1 MKESDNVENQI
12 ELFKSNEFGEVRFL
26 SIGDKEYA
34 VGIDIAK
41 ALGYSDPSSAV
52 SKRCKNG
59 LKTMLEAPCQNGN
72 VVKTQ
77 TTLIN
82 EGDIFRLIVNSKL
95 PSAEKFE
102 SWVFDEVL
110 PSIRKH
116 GAYITE
122 ELLQDHD
129 RLNNVI
135 AELQMENSLKESR
148 IEELE
153 EVRTE
158 YMKQRDKII
167 RIQIK
172 CGNTKGNGRF
182 IPYCIL
188 QLVREFIKDS
198 ENVEYRDDEII
209 KVNSR
214 KLIRFIKGLFPK
226 KYDAQ
231 SYLSQCLDI
240 NAWEN
245 VTVIPT
251 NILEDEY
258 KPIQDILY

>member
-95 PSAEKFE
+95 K
-102 SWVFDEVL
+102 VL
-110 PSIRKH
+110 L
-116 GAYITE
+116 T
-122 ELLQDHD
+122 L
-129 RLNNVI
+129 
-135 AELQMENSLKESR
+135 
-148 IEELE
+148 
-153 EVRTE
+153 
-158 YMKQRDKII
+158 
-167 RIQIK
+167 
-172 CGNTKGNGRF
+172 
-182 IPYCIL
+182 
-188 QLVREFIKDS
+188 
-198 ENVEYRDDEII
+198 
-209 KVNSR
+209 
-214 KLIRFIKGLFPK
+214 
-226 KYDAQ
+226 
-231 SYLSQCLDI
+231 
-240 NAWEN
+240 
-245 VTVIPT
+245 
-251 NILEDEY
+251 
-258 KPIQDILY
+258 

>member
-1 MKESDNVENQI
+1 MKNQI
-12 ELFKSNEFGEVRFL
+12 EIFKNNELGEVRTL
-26 SIGDKEYA
+26 L
-34 VGIDIAK
+34 IDSEPYFVAK
-41 ALGYSDPSSAV
+41 DVAEILGYSETNALT
-52 SKRCKNG
+52 KRLDSDEFISDKLEGMNMKSVLLNESG
-59 LKTMLEAPCQNGN
+59 LYNA
-72 VVKTQ
+72 
-77 TTLIN
+77 
-82 EGDIFRLIVNSKL
+82 IFGSKL
-95 PSAEKFE
+95 ENAKKFRK
-102 SWVFDEVL
+102 WVFSEVL

-188 QLVREFIKDS
+188 QLVRDFIKDS

-214 KLIRFIKGLFPK
+214 KLIRFVKGLFPK

-245 VTVIPT
+245 VTVIPS

-258 KPIQDILY
+258 EPLQDILY

>member
-1 MKESDNVENQI
+1 MKNQI
-12 ELFKSNEFGEVRFL
+12 EIFKNNELGEVRTL
-26 SIGDKEYA
+26 L
-34 VGIDIAK
+34 IDSEPYFVAK
-41 ALGYSDPSSAV
+41 DVAEILGYSETNALT
-52 SKRCKNG
+52 KRLDSDEFISDKLEGMNMKSVLLNESG
-59 LKTMLEAPCQNGN
+59 LYNA
-72 VVKTQ
+72 
-77 TTLIN
+77 
-82 EGDIFRLIVNSKL
+82 IFGSKL
-95 PSAEKFE
+95 ENAKKFRK
-102 SWVFDEVL
+102 WVFSEVL

-116 GAYITE
+116 GAYITD
-122 ELLQDHD
+122 ELLQDND

-135 AELQMENSLKESR
+135 AELQMENELKESR

-214 KLIRFIKGLFPK
+214 KLIRFVKGLFPK

-258 KPIQDILY
+258 KPIQDILYWKAKI

>member
-1 MKESDNVENQI
+1 MKNQI
-12 ELFKSNEFGEVRFL
+12 EIFKNNELGEVRTL
-26 SIGDKEYA
+26 L
-34 VGIDIAK
+34 IDSEPYFVAK
-41 ALGYSDPSSAV
+41 DVAEILGYSETNALT
-52 SKRCKNG
+52 KRLDSDEFISDKLEGMNMKSVLLNESG
-59 LKTMLEAPCQNGN
+59 LYNA
-72 VVKTQ
+72 
-77 TTLIN
+77 
-82 EGDIFRLIVNSKL
+82 IFGSKL
-95 PSAEKFE
+95 ENAKKFRK
-102 SWVFDEVL
+102 WVFSEVL

-167 RIQIK
+167 RIQNK

-214 KLIRFIKGLFPK
+214 KLIRFVKGLFPK

-258 KPIQDILY
+258 KPMQDILY

>member
-1 MKESDNVENQI
+1 MKNQI
-12 ELFKSNEFGEVRFL
+12 EIFKNNELGEVRTL
-26 SIGDKEYA
+26 L
-34 VGIDIAK
+34 IDSEPYFVAK
-41 ALGYSDPSSAV
+41 DVAEILGYSETNALT
-52 SKRCKNG
+52 KRLDSDEFISDKLEGMNMKSVLLNESG
-59 LKTMLEAPCQNGN
+59 LYNA
-72 VVKTQ
+72 
-77 TTLIN
+77 
-82 EGDIFRLIVNSKL
+82 IFGSKL
-95 PSAEKFE
+95 ENAKKFRK
-102 SWVFDEVL
+102 WVFSEVL

-188 QLVREFIKDS
+188 QLVRDFIKDS

-214 KLIRFIKGLFPK
+214 KLIRFVKGLFPK

>member
-1 MKESDNVENQI
+1 MKNQI
-12 ELFKSNEFGEVRFL
+12 EIFKNNELGEVRTL
-26 SIGDKEYA
+26 L
-34 VGIDIAK
+34 IDSEPYFVTKDVAEI
-41 ALGYSDPSSAV
+41 LGYSETNALT
-52 SKRCKNG
+52 KRLDSDEFISDKLEGMNMKSVLLNESG
-59 LKTMLEAPCQNGN
+59 LYNA
-72 VVKTQ
+72 
-77 TTLIN
+77 
-82 EGDIFRLIVNSKL
+82 IFGSKL
-95 PSAEKFE
+95 ENAKKFRK
-102 SWVFDEVL
+102 WVFSEVL

-116 GAYITE
+116 GAYITD
-122 ELLQDHD
+122 ELLQDND

-214 KLIRFIKGLFPK
+214 KLIRFVKGLFPK

>member
-1 MKESDNVENQI
+1 MKNQI
-12 ELFKSNEFGEVRFL
+12 EIFKNNELGEVRTL
-26 SIGDKEYA
+26 L
-34 VGIDIAK
+34 IDSEPYFVAK
-41 ALGYSDPSSAV
+41 DVAEILGYSETNALT
-52 SKRCKNG
+52 KRLDSDEFISDKLEGMNMKSVLLNESG
-59 LKTMLEAPCQNGN
+59 LYNA
-72 VVKTQ
+72 
-77 TTLIN
+77 
-82 EGDIFRLIVNSKL
+82 IFGSKL
-95 PSAEKFE
+95 ENAKKFRK
-102 SWVFDEVL
+102 WVFSEVL

-214 KLIRFIKGLFPK
+214 KLIRFVKGLFPK

-258 KPIQDILY
+258 EPLQDILY

>member
-1 MKESDNVENQI
+1 MKNQI
-12 ELFKSNEFGEVRFL
+12 EIFKNNELGEVRTL
-26 SIGDKEYA
+26 L
-34 VGIDIAK
+34 IDSEPYFVAK
-41 ALGYSDPSSAV
+41 DVAEILGYSETNALT
-52 SKRCKNG
+52 KRLDSDEFISDKLEGMNMKSVLLNESG
-59 LKTMLEAPCQNGN
+59 LYNA
-72 VVKTQ
+72 
-77 TTLIN
+77 
-82 EGDIFRLIVNSKL
+82 IFGSKL
-95 PSAEKFE
+95 ENAKKFRK
-102 SWVFDEVL
+102 WVFSEVL

-188 QLVREFIKDS
+188 QLVREFVKDS

-214 KLIRFIKGLFPK
+214 KLIRFVKGLFPK

>member
-1 MKESDNVENQI
+1 MKSVLLNESGLYNAI
-12 ELFKSNEFGEVRFL
+12 FG
-26 SIGDKEYA
+26 
-34 VGIDIAK
+34 
-41 ALGYSDPSSAV
+41 
-52 SKRCKNG
+52 
-59 LKTMLEAPCQNGN
+59 
-72 VVKTQ
+72 
-77 TTLIN
+77 
-82 EGDIFRLIVNSKL
+82 SKL
-95 PSAEKFE
+95 ENEKKFRK
-102 SWVFDEVL
+102 WVFSEVL

-116 GAYITE
+116 GAYITD
-122 ELLQDHD
+122 ELLQDND

-135 AELQMENSLKESR
+135 AELQMENELKESR

-214 KLIRFIKGLFPK
+214 KLIRFVKGLFPK

-245 VTVIPT
+245 VTVIPK

>member
-1 MKESDNVENQI
+1 MKNQI
-12 ELFKSNEFGEVRFL
+12 EIFKNNELGEARTL
-26 SIGDKEYA
+26 L
-34 VGIDIAK
+34 IDSEPYFVAK
-41 ALGYSDPSSAV
+41 DVAEILGYSETNALT
-52 SKRCKNG
+52 KRLDSDEFISDKLEGMNMKSVLLNESG
-59 LKTMLEAPCQNGN
+59 LYNA
-72 VVKTQ
+72 
-77 TTLIN
+77 
-82 EGDIFRLIVNSKL
+82 IFGSKL
-95 PSAEKFE
+95 ENAKKFRK
-102 SWVFDEVL
+102 WVFSEVL

-116 GAYITE
+116 GAYITD
-122 ELLQDHD
+122 ELLQDND

-135 AELQMENSLKESR
+135 AELQMENELKESR
-148 IEELE
+148 IKELD
-153 EVRTE
+153 EVRTK

>member
-1 MKESDNVENQI
+1 MKNQI
-12 ELFKSNEFGEVRFL
+12 EIFKNNELGEVRTL
-26 SIGDKEYA
+26 L
-34 VGIDIAK
+34 IDSEPYFVAK
-41 ALGYSDPSSAV
+41 DVAEILGYSETNALT
-52 SKRCKNG
+52 KRLDSDEFISDKLEGMNMKSVLLNESG
-59 LKTMLEAPCQNGN
+59 LYNA
-72 VVKTQ
+72 
-77 TTLIN
+77 
-82 EGDIFRLIVNSKL
+82 IFGSKL
-95 PSAEKFE
+95 ENAKKFRK
-102 SWVFDEVL
+102 WVFSEVL

-116 GAYITE
+116 GAYITD
-122 ELLQDHD
+122 ELLQDND

-135 AELQMENSLKESR
+135 AELQMENELKESR

-188 QLVREFIKDS
+188 QLVRDFIKDS

-214 KLIRFIKGLFPK
+214 KLIRFVKGLFPK

-258 KPIQDILY
+258 EPLQDILY

>member
-1 MKESDNVENQI
+1 MKNQI
-12 ELFKSNEFGEVRFL
+12 EIFKNNELGEVRTL
-26 SIGDKEYA
+26 L
-34 VGIDIAK
+34 IDSEPYFVAK
-41 ALGYSDPSSAV
+41 DVAEILGYSETNALT
-52 SKRCKNG
+52 KRLDSDEFISDKLEGMNMKSVLLNESG
-59 LKTMLEAPCQNGN
+59 LYNA
-72 VVKTQ
+72 
-77 TTLIN
+77 
-82 EGDIFRLIVNSKL
+82 IFGSKL
-95 PSAEKFE
+95 ENAKKFRK
-102 SWVFDEVL
+102 WVFSEVL

-116 GAYITE
+116 GAYITD
-122 ELLQDHD
+122 ELLQDND

-214 KLIRFIKGLFPK
+214 KLIRFVKGLFPK

-258 KPIQDILY
+258 KPIQDILYWKAKI

>member
-1 MKESDNVENQI
+1 M
-12 ELFKSNEFGEVRFL
+12 L
-26 SIGDKEYA
+26 
-34 VGIDIAK
+34 IDSEPYFVAK
-41 ALGYSDPSSAV
+41 DVAEILGYSETNALT
-52 SKRCKNG
+52 KRLDSDEFISDKLEGMNMKSVLLNESG
-59 LKTMLEAPCQNGN
+59 LYNA
-72 VVKTQ
+72 
-77 TTLIN
+77 
-82 EGDIFRLIVNSKL
+82 IFGSKL
-95 PSAEKFE
+95 ENAKKFRK
-102 SWVFDEVL
+102 WVFSEVL
-110 PSIRKH
+110 RSIRKH
-116 GAYITE
+116 GAYITD
-122 ELLQDHD
+122 ELLQDND

-135 AELQMENSLKESR
+135 AELQMENELKESR

-214 KLIRFIKGLFPK
+214 KLIRFVKGLFPK

-258 KPIQDILY
+258 EPLQDILY

>member
-1 MKESDNVENQI
+1 MKNQI
-12 ELFKSNEFGEVRFL
+12 EIFKNNELGEVRTL
-26 SIGDKEYA
+26 L
-34 VGIDIAK
+34 IDSEPYFVAK
-41 ALGYSDPSSAV
+41 DVAEILGYSETNALT
-52 SKRCKNG
+52 KRLDSDEFISDKLEGMNMKSVLLNESG
-59 LKTMLEAPCQNGN
+59 LYNA
-72 VVKTQ
+72 
-77 TTLIN
+77 
-82 EGDIFRLIVNSKL
+82 IFGSKL
-95 PSAEKFE
+95 ENAKKFRK
-102 SWVFDEVL
+102 WVFSEVL

-116 GAYITE
+116 GAYITD
-122 ELLQDHD
+122 ELLQDND

-172 CGNTKGNGRF
+172 CGNAKGNGRF

-188 QLVREFIKDS
+188 QLVRDFIKDS

-214 KLIRFIKGLFPK
+214 KLIRFVKGLFPK

>member
-1 MKESDNVENQI
+1 MKNQI
-12 ELFKSNEFGEVRFL
+12 EIFKNNELGEVRTL
-26 SIGDKEYA
+26 L
-34 VGIDIAK
+34 IDSEPYFVAK
-41 ALGYSDPSSAV
+41 DVAEILGYSETNALT
-52 SKRCKNG
+52 KRLDSDEFISDK
-59 LKTMLEAPCQNGN
+59 LEGMNMKS
-72 VVKTQ
+72 V
-77 TTLIN
+77 LIN
-82 EGDIFRLIVNSKL
+82 ESGLYNAIFGSKL
-95 PSAEKFE
+95 ENAKKFRK
-102 SWVFDEVL
+102 WVFSEVL

-172 CGNTKGNGRF
+172 CGNTKEKGRF

-214 KLIRFIKGLFPK
+214 KLIRFVKGLFPK

-258 KPIQDILY
+258 EPLQDILY

>member
-1 MKESDNVENQI
+1 MKNQI
-12 ELFKSNEFGEVRFL
+12 ELFKNEELGEVRTLF
-26 SIGDKEYA
+26 IDDEAWFVAKDVA
-34 VGIDIAK
+34 V
-41 ALGYSDPSSAV
+41 ALGYKDPLKAIRDHIYDDEKGVTKMDTPGGKQDVMILNES
-52 SKRCKNG
+52 G
-59 LKTMLEAPCQNGN
+59 LYN
-72 VVKTQ
+72 
-77 TTLIN
+77 LI
-82 EGDIFRLIVNSKL
+82 FSSKL
-95 PSAEKFE
+95 ETAQNFRK
-102 SWVFDEVL
+102 WVTHEVL

-116 GAYITE
+116 GAYITD
-122 ELLQDHD
+122 ELLQDND

-214 KLIRFIKGLFPK
+214 KLIRFVKGLFPK

-258 KPIQDILY
+258 EPIQDILY

>member
-1 MKESDNVENQI
+1 MKNQI
-12 ELFKSNEFGEVRFL
+12 EIFKNNELGEVRTL
-26 SIGDKEYA
+26 L
-34 VGIDIAK
+34 IDSEPYFVAK
-41 ALGYSDPSSAV
+41 DVAEILGYSETNALT
-52 SKRCKNG
+52 KRLDSDEFISDKLEGMNMKSVLLNESG
-59 LKTMLEAPCQNGN
+59 LYNA
-72 VVKTQ
+72 
-77 TTLIN
+77 
-82 EGDIFRLIVNSKL
+82 IFGSKL
-95 PSAEKFE
+95 ENAKKFRK
-102 SWVFDEVL
+102 WVFSEVL

-116 GAYITE
+116 GAYITD
-122 ELLQDHD
+122 ELLQDND

-135 AELQMENSLKESR
+135 AELQMENELKESR

-188 QLVREFIKDS
+188 QLVRDFIKDS

-214 KLIRFIKGLFPK
+214 KLIRFVKGLFPK

-258 KPIQDILY
+258 KPIQDILYWKAKI

>member
-1 MKESDNVENQI
+1 MKNQI
-12 ELFKSNEFGEVRFL
+12 EIFKNNELGEVRTL
-26 SIGDKEYA
+26 L
-34 VGIDIAK
+34 IDSEPYFVAK
-41 ALGYSDPSSAV
+41 DVAEILGYSETNALT
-52 SKRCKNG
+52 KRLDSDEFISDKLEGMNMKSVLLNESG
-59 LKTMLEAPCQNGN
+59 LYNA
-72 VVKTQ
+72 
-77 TTLIN
+77 
-82 EGDIFRLIVNSKL
+82 IFGSKL
-95 PSAEKFE
+95 ENAKKFRK
-102 SWVFDEVL
+102 WVFSEVL

-214 KLIRFIKGLFPK
+214 KLIRFVKGLFPK

-258 KPIQDILY
+258 EPLQDILYWKAKI

>member
-1 MKESDNVENQI
+1 MKASDNMKNQI
-12 ELFKSNEFGEVRFL
+12 EIFKNNELGEVRTL
-26 SIGDKEYA
+26 L
-34 VGIDIAK
+34 IDSEPYFVAK
-41 ALGYSDPSSAV
+41 DVAEILGYSETNALT
-52 SKRCKNG
+52 KRLDSDEFISDKLEGMNMKSVLLNESG
-59 LKTMLEAPCQNGN
+59 LYNA
-72 VVKTQ
+72 
-77 TTLIN
+77 
-82 EGDIFRLIVNSKL
+82 IFGSKL
-95 PSAEKFE
+95 ENAKKFRK
-102 SWVFDEVL
+102 WVFSEVL

-116 GAYITE
+116 GAYITD
-122 ELLQDHD
+122 ELLQDND

-135 AELQMENSLKESR
+135 AELQMENELKESR

-188 QLVREFIKDS
+188 QLVRDFIKDS

-214 KLIRFIKGLFPK
+214 KLIRFVKGLFPK

>member
-1 MKESDNVENQI
+1 MKSVLLNESGLYNAI
-12 ELFKSNEFGEVRFL
+12 FG
-26 SIGDKEYA
+26 
-34 VGIDIAK
+34 
-41 ALGYSDPSSAV
+41 
-52 SKRCKNG
+52 
-59 LKTMLEAPCQNGN
+59 
-72 VVKTQ
+72 
-77 TTLIN
+77 
-82 EGDIFRLIVNSKL
+82 SKL
-95 PSAEKFE
+95 ENAKKFRK
-102 SWVFDEVL
+102 WVFSEVL

-116 GAYITE
+116 GAYITD
-122 ELLQDHD
+122 ELLQDND

-135 AELQMENSLKESR
+135 AELQMENELKESR

-188 QLVREFIKDS
+188 QLVRDFIKDS

-214 KLIRFIKGLFPK
+214 KLIRFVKGLFPK

-258 KPIQDILY
+258 KPIQDILYWKAKI

>member
-1 MKESDNVENQI
+1 MKNQI
-12 ELFKSNEFGEVRFL
+12 EIFKNNELGEVRTL
-26 SIGDKEYA
+26 L
-34 VGIDIAK
+34 IDSEPYFVAK
-41 ALGYSDPSSAV
+41 DVAEILGYSETNALT
-52 SKRCKNG
+52 KRLDSDEFISDKLEGMNMKSVLLNESG
-59 LKTMLEAPCQNGN
+59 LYNA
-72 VVKTQ
+72 
-77 TTLIN
+77 
-82 EGDIFRLIVNSKL
+82 IFGSKL
-95 PSAEKFE
+95 ENAKKFRK
-102 SWVFDEVL
+102 WVFSEVL

-214 KLIRFIKGLFPK
+214 KLIRFVKGLFPK

-258 KPIQDILY
+258 KPIQDILYWKAKI

>member
-1 MKESDNVENQI
+1 MKNQI
-12 ELFKSNEFGEVRFL
+12 EIFKNNELGEVRTLF
-26 SIGDKEYA
+26 IDDEAWFVAKDVA
-34 VGIDIAK
+34 V
-41 ALGYSDPSSAV
+41 ALGYKDPLKAIRDHIYDDEKGVTKMDTPGGKQDVMILNES
-52 SKRCKNG
+52 G
-59 LKTMLEAPCQNGN
+59 LYN
-72 VVKTQ
+72 
-77 TTLIN
+77 LI
-82 EGDIFRLIVNSKL
+82 FSSKL
-95 PSAEKFE
+95 ETAQNFRK
-102 SWVFDEVL
+102 WVTHEVL

-116 GAYITE
+116 GAYIID

-214 KLIRFIKGLFPK
+214 KLIRFVKGLFPK

>member
-1 MKESDNVENQI
+1 MKNQI
-12 ELFKSNEFGEVRFL
+12 EIFKNNELGEVRTL
-26 SIGDKEYA
+26 L
-34 VGIDIAK
+34 IDSEPYFVAK
-41 ALGYSDPSSAV
+41 DVAEILGYSETNALT
-52 SKRCKNG
+52 KRLDSDEFISDKLEGMNMKSVLLNESG
-59 LKTMLEAPCQNGN
+59 LYNA
-72 VVKTQ
+72 
-77 TTLIN
+77 
-82 EGDIFRLIVNSKL
+82 IFGSKL
-95 PSAEKFE
+95 ENAKKFRK
-102 SWVFDEVL
+102 WVFSEVL

-172 CGNTKGNGRF
+172 CGNTKEKGRF

-188 QLVREFIKDS
+188 QLVREFIKDA

-209 KVNSR
+209 KVDSR
-214 KLIRFIKGLFPK
+214 KLIRFVKGLFPK
-226 KYDAQ
+226 NHDAQ

-240 NAWEN
+240 KVWED
-245 VTVIPT
+245 VSVIPT

>member
-1 MKESDNVENQI
+1 MKNQI
-12 ELFKSNEFGEVRFL
+12 EIFKNNELGEVRTL
-26 SIGDKEYA
+26 L
-34 VGIDIAK
+34 IDSEPYFVAK
-41 ALGYSDPSSAV
+41 DVAEILGYSETNALT
-52 SKRCKNG
+52 KRLDSDEFISDKLEGMNMKSVLLNESG
-59 LKTMLEAPCQNGN
+59 LYNA
-72 VVKTQ
+72 
-77 TTLIN
+77 
-82 EGDIFRLIVNSKL
+82 IFGSKL
-95 PSAEKFE
+95 ENAKKFRK
-102 SWVFDEVL
+102 WVFSEVL

-116 GAYITE
+116 GAYITD
-122 ELLQDHD
+122 ELLQDND

-135 AELQMENSLKESR
+135 AELQMENELKESR

-188 QLVREFIKDS
+188 QLVRDFIKDS

-214 KLIRFIKGLFPK
+214 KLIRFVKGLFPK

>member
-1 MKESDNVENQI
+1 MKNQI
-12 ELFKSNEFGEVRFL
+12 EIFKNNELGEVRTL
-26 SIGDKEYA
+26 L
-34 VGIDIAK
+34 IDSEPYFVAK
-41 ALGYSDPSSAV
+41 DVAEILGYSETNALT
-52 SKRCKNG
+52 KRLDSDEFISDKLEGMNMKSVLLNESG
-59 LKTMLEAPCQNGN
+59 LYNA
-72 VVKTQ
+72 
-77 TTLIN
+77 
-82 EGDIFRLIVNSKL
+82 IFGSKL
-95 PSAEKFE
+95 ENAKKFRK
-102 SWVFDEVL
+102 WVFSEVL

-116 GAYITE
+116 GAYITD
-122 ELLQDHD
+122 ELLQDND

-135 AELQMENSLKESR
+135 AELQMENELKESR
-148 IEELE
+148 IKELD
-153 EVRTE
+153 EVRTK

-188 QLVREFIKDS
+188 QLVRDFIKDS

-214 KLIRFIKGLFPK
+214 KLIRFVKGLFPK

>member
-1 MKESDNVENQI
+1 MKNQI
-12 ELFKSNEFGEVRFL
+12 EIFKNNELGEVRTL
-26 SIGDKEYA
+26 L
-34 VGIDIAK
+34 IDSEPYFVAK
-41 ALGYSDPSSAV
+41 DVAEILGYSETNALT
-52 SKRCKNG
+52 KRLDSDEFISDKLEGMNMKSVLLNESG
-59 LKTMLEAPCQNGN
+59 LYNA
-72 VVKTQ
+72 
-77 TTLIN
+77 
-82 EGDIFRLIVNSKL
+82 IFGSKL
-95 PSAEKFE
+95 ESAKKFRK
-102 SWVFDEVL
+102 WVFSEVL

-214 KLIRFIKGLFPK
+214 KLIRFVKGLFPK

>member
-1 MKESDNVENQI
+1 MKNQI
-12 ELFKSNEFGEVRFL
+12 EIFKNNELGEVRTL
-26 SIGDKEYA
+26 L
-34 VGIDIAK
+34 IDSEPYFVAK
-41 ALGYSDPSSAV
+41 DVAEILGYSETNALT
-52 SKRCKNG
+52 KRLDSDEFISDKLEGMNMKSVLLNESG
-59 LKTMLEAPCQNGN
+59 LYNA
-72 VVKTQ
+72 
-77 TTLIN
+77 
-82 EGDIFRLIVNSKL
+82 IFGSKL
-95 PSAEKFE
+95 ENAKKFRK
-102 SWVFDEVL
+102 WVFSEVL

-116 GAYITE
+116 GAYITD
-122 ELLQDHD
+122 ELLQDND

-188 QLVREFIKDS
+188 QLVRDFIKDS

-214 KLIRFIKGLFPK
+214 KLIRFVKGLFPK

>member
-1 MKESDNVENQI
+1 MKNQI
-12 ELFKSNEFGEVRFL
+12 EIFKNNELGEVRTLF
-26 SIGDKEYA
+26 IDGECWF
-34 VGIDIAK
+34 VGKDVAECLGYAK
-41 ALGYSDPSSAV
+41 ARNAIANHVDAEDKKGAPIQGDLG
-52 SKRCKNG
+52 G
-59 LKTMLEAPCQNGN
+59 
-72 VVKTQ
+72 TQ
-77 TTLIN
+77 EMTIIN
-82 EGDIFRLIVNSKL
+82 ESGMYALIFGSELE
-95 PSAEKFE
+95 SAKKFKR
-102 SWVFDEVL
+102 WVTKEVL

-214 KLIRFIKGLFPK
+214 KLIRFVKGLFPK

-258 KPIQDILY
+258 KPIQDILYWKAKI

>member
-214 KLIRFIKGLFPK
+214 KLIRFVKGLFPK

>member
-1 MKESDNVENQI
+1 MENQI

-41 ALGYSDPSSAV
+41 ALGYSDPSSTI
-52 SKRCKNG
+52 SKRCKHGIKQLINN
-59 LKTMLEAPCQNGN
+59 KPCQNDN
-72 VVKTQ
+72 PHNKARNTQ
-77 TTLIN
+77 EMTLIP

-214 KLIRFIKGLFPK
+214 KLIRFVKGLFPK

-258 KPIQDILY
+258 EPLQDILY